1 MKPSRSERRG
11 LSWSPLLS
19 AGAMGCCVGYLV
31 ASLIMGHRC
40 PWYEP
45 IGVVLDDSPKSKT
58 QFATRSATELQKNND
73 EKQQQ
78 QQQGWNKVHVYYGKP
93 DHLEIL
99 TPMAQAKQDEHVA
112 AMLSHKK
119 EDSLWI
125 WRPTMRPIF
134 PTRMHW
140 NEITNGTGVRN
151 IHCTPPTVWMF
162 DRSVIACC
170 CFGFEYQNSL
180 H

>member
-1 MKPSRSERRG
+1 M
-11 LSWSPLLS
+11 
-19 AGAMGCCVGYLV
+19 

-73 EKQQQ
+73 ENQQ

-119 EDSLWI
+119 GGFFVDLAANDATYLSNTYALERDYE
-125 WRPTMRPIF
+125 
-134 PTRMHW
+134 W
-140 NEITNGTGVRN
+140 NGRT
-151 IHCTPPTVWMF
+151 
-162 DRSVIACC
+162 
-170 CFGFEYQNSL
+170 
-180 H
+180 